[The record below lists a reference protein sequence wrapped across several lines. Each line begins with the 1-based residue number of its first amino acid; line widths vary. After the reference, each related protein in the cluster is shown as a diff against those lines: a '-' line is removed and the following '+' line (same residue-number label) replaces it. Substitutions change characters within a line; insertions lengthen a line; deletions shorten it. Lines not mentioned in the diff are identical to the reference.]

1 MDDHTG
7 LANHLIRWRRVN
19 VWDYYVLERGIGEGS
34 IGSIS
39 LVKRRKGTE
48 GGSAYT
54 NHHRCTTTSDNDKE
68 GGKKHIKG
76 GVFGRVWSQLLQ
88 QLSHT
93 GNQKNMTSLLKRKK
107 HLGAKEYA
115 VPSRHTERYA
125 LKSIQLRLVEKKY
138 LEELRNEIDVLR
150 HLDHPNIVKAYEVY
164 ESKSNIYIVMEYC
177 SGGDLYARAPYTE
190 GQALPVISQLC
201 SAICFMHK
209 HGVVHRDLK
218 VENVMYES
226 KEPTAKIKL
235 LDFGLSKKFVPGTRG
250 IMHDWAGTVYTMSPQ
265 VLNGTYNYK
274 ADIWSIGVLAFLLLA
289 DEKPFKGKN
298 KQDVMQNIKKVK
310 YNFKAHEWD
319 SISQDAKDFV
329 SSLLVHDQGE
339 RLSAEAALRHSWLQ
353 TKKFTSTVNLTKLIA
368 EEEEQALH
376 NNTGQ
381 NTRNHVRVNTQMLM
395 RDVKDNIVA
404 YKEASELYKIAAMV
418 VAHQSS
424 TAEILDIR
432 SAFAKLDKDNEGI
445 ITRNQFKQGMAEFQ
459 YTDDELDEMFSKV
472 VRLCIIHT
480 LSHLPYTFVFSS
492 VLTKKMFGNHYA
504 QHQKQKDVDSNHH
517 GVILYTEFI
526 AATLEMRGQVEEKR
540 LAQAFDLLDD
550 DDTGFIS
557 KENLSKL
564 LGTHVTQSRVA
575 ALIKEADTTG
585 DGTISFEEFLQMFR
599 KDNCKHVEE
608 VLETS
613 KHNVYNGS
621 MFIQE

>member
-54 NHHRCTTTSDNDKE
+54 NHHRGTTTTTSDNDKE
-68 GGKKHIKG
+68 EGKKHIKG
-76 GVFGRVWSQLLQ
+76 GVFGRVWSQLQ
-88 QLSHT
+88 QLSKRH
-93 GNQKNMTSLLKRKK
+93 GNQKTSLLKRKK

-125 LKSIQLRLVEKKY
+125 LKSIQLRLVEKIY

-150 HLDHPNIVKAYEVY
+150 DLDHPNIVKAYEVY

-190 GQALPVISQLC
+190 GQAVPVISQLC
-201 SAICFMHK
+201 SAIGFMHK

-250 IMHDWAGTVYTMSPQ
+250 IMHEWAGTVYTMSPQ

-289 DEKPFKGKN
+289 DEKPFKGKD

-310 YNFKAHEWD
+310 YNFKAHKWD

-329 SSLLVHDQGE
+329 SSLLVYDADD
-339 RLSAEAALRHSWLQ
+339 RPTANEALQHPWLAKANSNSRRSSSSSLQ
-353 TKKFTSTVNLTKLIA
+353 NLPLGGTRRDSHELMKDVNDCI
-368 EEEEQALH
+368 
-376 NNTGQ
+376 
-381 NTRNHVRVNTQMLM
+381 M
-395 RDVKDNIVA
+395 A
-404 YKEASELYKIAAMV
+404 YKGASELKKIAAV
-418 VAHQSS
+418 IVAHKSS
-424 TAEILDIR
+424 AAEILEIR
-432 SAFAKLDKDNEGI
+432 QAFDKYDRAKDGQISMEE
-445 ITRNQFKQGMAEFQ
+445 FKLALAEFN
-459 YTDDELDEMFSKV
+459 YSDEELNDMFSKM
-472 VRLCIIHT
+472 VRDCATTCFIRL
-480 LSHLPYTFVFSS
+480 
-492 VLTKKMFGNHYA
+492 
-504 QHQKQKDVDSNHH
+504 
-517 GVILYTEFI
+517 VIT
-526 AATLEMRGQVEEKR
+526 
-540 LAQAFDLLDD
+540 
-550 DDTGFIS
+550 
-557 KENLSKL
+557 
-564 LGTHVTQSRVA
+564 
-575 ALIKEADTTG
+575 
-585 DGTISFEEFLQMFR
+585 SFYR
-599 KDNCKHVEE
+599 R
-608 VLETS
+608 
-613 KHNVYNGS
+613 
-621 MFIQE
+621 